1 MRQRALILETK
12 ARRLDLGL
20 SQQMVSEE
28 TGVLQSSISDLEA
41 IAELRDGT
49 VTLDTF
55 MAYIDVLGLRI
66 RLESKNG

>member
-1 MRQRALILETK
+1 MRQRALVLETK

-20 SQQMVSEE
+20 SQQMISEE
-28 TGVLQSSISDLEA
+28 TGVLQSSISDLES
-41 IAELRDGT
+41 IAEHSLST
-49 VTLDTF
+49 TTLDTF